1 MEGISK
7 ETFLKAPDPR
17 NRDAML
23 YDMLNTIDT
32 KVTCIKVLKDRIEKV
47 EKKISYIKGIGTAIT
62 VILSIVVAWL
72 AKVTGGQ

>member
-1 MEGISK
+1 MEGITK

-23 YDMLNTIDT
+23 YDMLDTINT
-32 KVTCIKVLKDRIEKV
+32 KVTYVRDLKDRVEKV
-47 EKKISYIKGIGTAIT
+47 EKRISFIKGVGAT
-62 VILSIVVAWL
+62 VVAILSMAIAWL